1 MSPEDWR
8 DPLGALFHA
17 VEEGA
22 PAAAECTRAFGRFTA
37 REVGGRP
44 MLRTLVVLL
53 VLVLAGCDDA
63 LAPTTGVESY
73 APQLAPP
80 VPTCGPGDG
89 CFAGPPGA
97 L

>member
-1 MSPEDWR
+1 
-8 DPLGALFHA
+8 
-17 VEEGA
+17 
-22 PAAAECTRAFGRFTA
+22 
-37 REVGGRP
+37 